1 MDRSLYLKFAADGL
15 RMPIGTDMLLHEH
28 DDAEA
33 ILLDGR
39 RLGMIARDAAARY
52 RTPLA
57 MPIMDLR
64 VEKEAMLRRLDV
76 PSNLID
82 THHFTAVCDPS
93 DVRRVLDDDHSHA
106 TPRQQA
112 NNDAIRWLCGNT
124 ALIAVGMAIGPF
136 SLATKLM
143 VDPITA
149 VYLAGTGAAAADE
162 PDVALL
168 EQTLA
173 MSLSIIC
180 DSIRGQVAAGAKA
193 VCVCEPAANQL
204 FISPHQMTGE
214 GDVFDRYVM
223 KPNLVVRQLL
233 GELGADLMF
242 HDCGELTDEMVR
254 RYNVL
259 DPAILSLGASRKLW
273 EDARLVRKD
282 TVLFGNLPTKKFYSD
297 SECSLGDVE
306 TRTRELLT
314 RMRATNHPFI
324 LGSECDVLSVPEH
337 HDRIKAKLNL
347 MLNCRC

>member
-1 MDRSLYLKFAADGL
+1 MDRSFYLKLATGGL
-15 RMPIGTDMLLHEH
+15 RMPIGTDMVLHERP
-28 DDAEA
+28 DAET

-39 RLGMIARDAAARY
+39 RLAEVARDAAERY

-64 VEKEAMLRRLDV
+64 VEKEALLRCLNV
-76 PSNLID
+76 EQATID
-82 THHFTAVCDPS
+82 TYHFDAPLTA
-93 DVRRVLDDDHSHA
+93 DDMAKALAHDAHAA

-112 NNDAIRWLCGNT
+112 NNQALAWLAENT
-124 ALIAVGMAIGPF
+124 GLIPVGMAIGPF

-143 VDPITA
+143 LDPITA
-149 VYLAGTGAAAADE
+149 VYLAGSGATPADE

-168 EQTLA
+168 EQALS
-173 MSLSIIC
+173 MSLSIIS

-204 FISPHQMTGE
+204 YISPHQMTGE
-214 GDVFDRYVM
+214 GDVFDHCVM
-223 KPNLVVRQLL
+223 RPNLVLRQLL

-242 HDCGELTDEMVR
+242 HDCGELNDEMVR
-254 RYNVL
+254 RYNLL

-273 EDARLVRKD
+273 EDAKLVKKD

-297 SECSLGDVE
+297 SECSLGEVE
-306 TRTRELLT
+306 ARTRELLR
-314 RMRATNHPFI
+314 RMRETKHPFI

-337 HDRIKAKLNL
+337 HDRIKAKLTV
-347 MLNCRC
+347 MLTCSS